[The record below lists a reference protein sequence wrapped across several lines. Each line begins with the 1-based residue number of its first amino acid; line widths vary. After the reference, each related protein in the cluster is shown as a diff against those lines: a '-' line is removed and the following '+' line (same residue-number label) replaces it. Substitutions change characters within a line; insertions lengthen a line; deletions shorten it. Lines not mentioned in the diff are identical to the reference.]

1 MSHMPTPRR
10 LWNVLMPRPGMP
22 AHMIEPVLPLDSLP
36 SGLDDA
42 PPPRLVRRAIE
53 QALEEG
59 SRRVYEPM
67 QEAAVIETR
76 RRR

>member
-10 LWNVLMPRPGMP
+10 LWNALMPQPGMP
-22 AHMIEPVLPLDSLP
+22 AHLIEPVLSLDSLP

-42 PPPRLVRRAIE
+42 PAPPRLVRRAIE

-67 QEAAVIETR
+67 QEAELVER
-76 RRR
+76 RA